1 MTGLAGR
8 RILITR
14 PRAQA
19 DELAVPLIARGA
31 QPILFPT
38 IEIRPVDD
46 LAPLDHALSKL
57 SSYAWIVFTSA
68 NGVEVFFDRLTSQRV
83 TLPERVRIAVVGP
96 GTSRAVRARGAP
108 VDFVPSEFLGERLG
122 QELGDVAGRRVLLA
136 RARRAREALAAELA
150 RRGAQVDDLAV
161 YDTLPMAPDPKGLAE
176 LERGV
181 DAVTFTS
188 ASTAENFVALLGD
201 RAGPLLEG
209 SLVACIGPVTADA
222 ARRLGLPV
230 HVQPAEHTIPGLVAA
245 LENHLTASLA
255 PGSPR

>member
-1 MTGLAGR
+1 MTGLSGR
-8 RILITR
+8 RVLITR

-19 DELAVPLIARGA
+19 DELAAALLARGA
-31 QPILFPT
+31 KPIHFPT
-38 IEIRPVDD
+38 IEIHPVED
-46 LAPLDHALSKL
+46 LAPLGHALDQL

-68 NGVEVFFDRLTSQRV
+68 NGVEVFFDQLAIRRLA
-83 TLPERVRIAVVGP
+83 LPEPVRIAAVGP
-96 GTSRAVRARGAP
+96 GTSRAVQARGAA
-108 VDFVPSEFLGERLG
+108 VDFIPSEFLGERLG

-136 RARRAREALAAELA
+136 RARRAREALASELA
-150 RRGAQVDDLAV
+150 RRGALVDDLPI
-161 YDTLPMAPDPKGLAE
+161 YDTLPTAPDRDGLGE

-188 ASTAENFVALLGD
+188 SSTAENFVALLGD
-201 RAGPLLEG
+201 RARRLLQG

-222 ARRLGLPV
+222 ARALGLPV

-245 LENHLTASLA
+245 LEEHLTVPLA